1 MTSGPTNRVLS
12 VNLAPP
18 EGRYVEQYK
27 ARKYEKLL
35 GGTSLGSRRQLK
47 EYDILDAPNMERSAA
62 PLGRTRKRTKARL
75 KRSKSTADDASHKM
89 ILQELPGAALNRI
102 ANIHKRHELLKANQA
117 YNLRLERQRAM
128 SALTRGGDRVQLQT
142 VKTIIGDL
150 DNQIAKLAQRGALP
164 VDLDY

>member
-1 MTSGPTNRVLS
+1 MNGVPNNRS
-12 VNLAPP
+12 YNINSAPP
-18 EGRYVEQYK
+18 EGRYVEHHR

-47 EYDILDAPNMERSAA
+47 EYDILDAPMERSAA
-62 PLGRTRKRTKARL
+62 PLGRTRKRTKARQ
-75 KRSKSTADDASHKM
+75 KQSTADDASRRM

-128 SALTRGGDRVQLQT
+128 SALTRVGDRVQHQT
-142 VKTIIGDL
+142 VKTIIGDI
-150 DNQIAKLAQRGALP
+150 DNQIARLAQRGTLP
-164 VDLDY
+164 VDIDH